1 VTEILDLNALAPERE
16 TARLRWAEDEE
27 GTLYELLA
35 PQDLGAIEL
44 AELTRLFQNHD
55 ELWEKD
61 TRTKAEDKRLVILLD
76 TLAQRLIPDAPLE
89 AVAALPALTKRG
101 LAVRFFVSAG
111 LATAPT
117 MAGLESRLTN
127 SSLAS

>member
-44 AELTRLFQNHD
+44 SELTRLFQIHD
-55 ELWEKD
+55 ELWEKSE
-61 TRTKAEDKRLVILLD
+61 RTKAEDKRLVSVLD
-76 TLAQRLIPDAPLE
+76 KLAQRLIPEAPPA
-89 AVAALPALTKRG
+89 AVTALPALTKRG

-111 LATAPT
+111 MATAPT
-117 MAGLESRLTN
+117 MAGLESQLKN
-127 SSLAS
+127 SSLG